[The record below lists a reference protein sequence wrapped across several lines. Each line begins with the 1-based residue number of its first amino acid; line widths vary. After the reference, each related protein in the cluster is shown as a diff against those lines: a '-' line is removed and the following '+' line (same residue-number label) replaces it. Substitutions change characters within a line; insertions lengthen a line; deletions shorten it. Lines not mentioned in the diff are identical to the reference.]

1 MRTKLMTALLGL
13 SLCGVPAMIGCDRTV
28 SHEKTVKETPGGSR
42 KVEEKTVTEKPD
54 GTIESKTEKKV
65 DR

>member
-1 MRTKLMTALLGL
+1 MKAKLISAFLGL
-13 SLCGVPAMIGCDRTV
+13 SLGLPVMVGCERTI

-54 GTIESKTEKKV
+54 GTIEKKTEKKV
-65 DR
+65 ENP